1 MANILADIIVAL
13 PLDSYLKKEGILIL
27 SGILEK
33 YTNKVLDKFKNLELL
48 TQNNYE
54 EWVTLTFK
62 KI

>member
-1 MANILADIIVAL
+1 MAL